1 MKTLLFCFLVFM
13 SGLLTAQTVDSPVF
27 KARNG
32 SIRNITR
39 IERTSKCT
47 KVYIHAIFRPHW
59 WIMEDGDSYL
69 EDAATGKRYS
79 QIGAEGIELK
89 KKIFMPD
96 SGSTDFVLLFEPL
109 PEEVQTIH
117 LIAPDSNESN
127 TYDISLV
134 PAKKKDQS
142 LLKAVEGNWFADNAQ
157 GHWVYGIH
165 DSIVILDNRLYDLT
179 ECRKKGKRW
188 ILNALDRSNG
198 SAVTLQLTPRKDG
211 SCLIALDR
219 GEAQRYVR
227 TRPEIPAV
235 EADNGY
241 GTDFFRNDSVCLQ
254 GYLDG
259 YDTRLGFDSGI
270 LYLANEIIGKD
281 YPTVV
286 PINSDGSF
294 QCKFVLPH
302 PVCQNLMIN
311 NAWIPFYAEP
321 GDTITLY
328 LDWEDLMARSR
339 ARDHNYPLV
348 HTAYMGKNAGLS
360 YLAMMLSGH
369 FNYSYDKL
377 AQAQKTLTPAQFQ
390 EQLTPVVAQ
399 WQQQADSLS
408 CLYAPSQKAVS
419 LIHNQVNLQ
428 TGYTY
433 LEFQL
438 ARNYYAQK
446 DTTNQVLK
454 VQPDASYYKFLKEMP
469 LNEQSALANA
479 NVGSFINRFEFMGP
493 LAPAYKIQIALQSDE
508 DFRVLSEDEKKL
520 HLQLKMSEVKDSIVN
535 SLCGASSSLFWQ
547 IARVRNL
554 RYVLSE
560 VLKRPQDAEIF
571 VSQLEKTVSHPYLRA
586 AVREMQKKLHSVTKQ
601 TSYRL
606 PEGKATDIFRRI
618 IAPYAGK
625 VLFVDFWATTCAPC
639 RQGIQATAKLREQY
653 RNHPEF
659 QFVYITSEEESPEKV
674 YAEYVE
680 THLKGEACF
689 RLTDTEYKYMRELFQ
704 FNGIPHY
711 VVVEKDGSISTEQV
725 GTHNL
730 ADFLKKR
737 FEDSH

>member
-1 MKTLLFCFLVFM
+1 
-13 SGLLTAQTVDSPVF
+13 
-27 KARNG
+27 
-32 SIRNITR
+32 
-39 IERTSKCT
+39 
-47 KVYIHAIFRPHW
+47 
-59 WIMEDGDSYL
+59 
-69 EDAATGKRYS
+69 
-79 QIGAEGIELK
+79 
-89 KKIFMPD
+89 
-96 SGSTDFVLLFEPL
+96 
-109 PEEVQTIH
+109 
-117 LIAPDSNESN
+117 
-127 TYDISLV
+127 
-134 PAKKKDQS
+134 
-142 LLKAVEGNWFADNAQ
+142 
-157 GHWVYGIH
+157 
-165 DSIVILDNRLYDLT
+165 
-179 ECRKKGKRW
+179 
-188 ILNALDRSNG
+188 
-198 SAVTLQLTPRKDG
+198 
-211 SCLIALDR
+211 
-219 GEAQRYVR
+219 
-227 TRPEIPAV
+227 
-235 EADNGY
+235 
-241 GTDFFRNDSVCLQ
+241 
-254 GYLDG
+254 
-259 YDTRLGFDSGI
+259 
-270 LYLANEIIGKD
+270 
-281 YPTVV
+281 
-286 PINSDGSF
+286 
-294 QCKFVLPH
+294 
-302 PVCQNLMIN
+302 
-311 NAWIPFYAEP
+311 
-321 GDTITLY
+321 
-328 LDWEDLMARSR
+328 MARSR

-508 DFRVLSEDEKKL
+508 DFRVLSENEKKL

-560 VLKRPQDAEIF
+560 VLKRPQDTEIF

-586 AVREMQKKLHSVTKQ
+586 TVREMQKKLHSATKQ

-659 QFVYITSEEESPEKV
+659 QFVYITSEEESPEKA

-725 GTHNL
+725 GMHNL

>member
-1 MKTLLFCFLVFM
+1 M
-13 SGLLTAQTVDSPVF
+13 
-27 KARNG
+27 
-32 SIRNITR
+32 
-39 IERTSKCT
+39 
-47 KVYIHAIFRPHW
+47 
-59 WIMEDGDSYL
+59 
-69 EDAATGKRYS
+69 
-79 QIGAEGIELK
+79 
-89 KKIFMPD
+89 
-96 SGSTDFVLLFEPL
+96 
-109 PEEVQTIH
+109 
-117 LIAPDSNESN
+117 
-127 TYDISLV
+127 
-134 PAKKKDQS
+134 
-142 LLKAVEGNWFADNAQ
+142 
-157 GHWVYGIH
+157 
-165 DSIVILDNRLYDLT
+165 
-179 ECRKKGKRW
+179 
-188 ILNALDRSNG
+188 ILNALDRSDG

-211 SCLIALDR
+211 SCLITLDH

-294 QCKFVLPH
+294 QCKFVLSH
-302 PVCQNLMIN
+302 PVCQNLTIN

-339 ARDHNYPLV
+339 VRDHNYPLV

-390 EQLTPVVAQ
+390 EQLTPVVTQ

-428 TGYTY
+428 AGYTY

-469 LNEQSALANA
+469 LNEQSALVNA
-479 NVGSFINRFEFMGP
+479 NVRSFINRFEFMDP
-493 LAPAYKIQIALQSDE
+493 LAPAYKIQIELQNDE
-508 DFRVLSEDEKKL
+508 DFKALFEDEKKL
-520 HLQLKMSEVKDSIVN
+520 RLQLKMSEVKDSIVN

-547 IARVRNL
+547 IACVRNL

-571 VSQLEKTVSHPYLRA
+571 VRQLEKTVSHPYLRA
-586 AVREMQKKLHSVTKQ
+586 TVHEMQKTLYPVTKQ

-625 VLFVDFWATTCAPC
+625 VLFVDFWATICAPC

-653 RNHPEF
+653 RNHPGF
-659 QFVYITSEEESPEKV
+659 QFVYITSEAESPEKA

-680 THLKGEACF
+680 KHLKGEACF

-725 GTHNL
+725 GTYNL
-730 ADFLKKR
+730 ADFLNTR
-737 FEDSH
+737 FGGLTLRNSANNTV

>member
-1 MKTLLFCFLVFM
+1 MKTLLFCFLFFL
-13 SGLLTAQTVDSPVF
+13 SGLLTAQTIDSPTF

-79 QIGAEGIELK
+79 QIGAEGIDLK

-142 LLKAVEGNWFADNAQ
+142 LLKAVEGNWFADNTQ

-179 ECRKKGKRW
+179 ECQKKGKRL
-188 ILNALDRSNG
+188 ILNALDRSDG

-211 SCLIALDR
+211 SCLIALDH

-294 QCKFVLPH
+294 QCKFVLSH
-302 PVCQNLMIN
+302 PVCQNLTIN

-348 HTAYMGKNAGLS
+348 HTAYTWGRMRVC
-360 YLAMMLSGH
+360 H
-369 FNYSYDKL
+369 
-377 AQAQKTLTPAQFQ
+377 TLP
-390 EQLTPVVAQ
+390 
-399 WQQQADSLS
+399 
-408 CLYAPSQKAVS
+408 
-419 LIHNQVNLQ
+419 
-428 TGYTY
+428 
-433 LEFQL
+433 
-438 ARNYYAQK
+438 
-446 DTTNQVLK
+446 
-454 VQPDASYYKFLKEMP
+454 
-469 LNEQSALANA
+469 
-479 NVGSFINRFEFMGP
+479 
-493 LAPAYKIQIALQSDE
+493 
-508 DFRVLSEDEKKL
+508 
-520 HLQLKMSEVKDSIVN
+520 
-535 SLCGASSSLFWQ
+535 
-547 IARVRNL
+547 
-554 RYVLSE
+554 
-560 VLKRPQDAEIF
+560 
-571 VSQLEKTVSHPYLRA
+571 
-586 AVREMQKKLHSVTKQ
+586 
-601 TSYRL
+601 
-606 PEGKATDIFRRI
+606 
-618 IAPYAGK
+618 
-625 VLFVDFWATTCAPC
+625 
-639 RQGIQATAKLREQY
+639 
-653 RNHPEF
+653 
-659 QFVYITSEEESPEKV
+659 
-674 YAEYVE
+674 
-680 THLKGEACF
+680 
-689 RLTDTEYKYMRELFQ
+689 
-704 FNGIPHY
+704 
-711 VVVEKDGSISTEQV
+711 
-725 GTHNL
+725 
-730 ADFLKKR
+730 
-737 FEDSH
+737 